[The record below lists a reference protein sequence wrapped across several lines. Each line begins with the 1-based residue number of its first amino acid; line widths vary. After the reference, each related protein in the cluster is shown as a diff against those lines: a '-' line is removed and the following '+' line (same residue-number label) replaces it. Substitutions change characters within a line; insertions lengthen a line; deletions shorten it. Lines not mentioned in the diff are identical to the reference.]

1 MGKMEC
7 AEAVYDTLEKKGKLV
22 VGHGCFDDIY
32 MACYGLACGDD
43 PGADVIK
50 WISARDR
57 SRSEAEICR
66 DICRYFRKH
75 KIAVRPS
82 SIFAD
87 AIAAG
92 RAALVGEVHG

>member
-43 PGADVIK
+43 AGADVIK
-50 WISARDR
+50 WISARDK

-75 KIAVRPS
+75 KITVRPS

-92 RAALVGEVHG
+92 RAALAGEVHG